1 MTPLIIAA
9 LICILGAV
17 VYLVTSDKV
26 AEVGRAFLWMGALA
40 IVLLL
45 CKLL

>member
-1 MTPLIIAA
+1 MSALLIAVI
-9 LICILGAV
+9 ICVLGAV

-26 AEVGRAFLWMGALA
+26 AEVGRAFLWTGALG
-40 IVLLL
+40 IVVLL